1 MRKLLCIFVVG
12 RLASYADEY
21 PRVNK
26 LLEHV
31 REICAKTC
39 YLLPLFSCLELGGP
53 EISRKFLESEVWS
66 IATSNTSAGTIVI
79 CGLEN
84 GSIKI
89 LELETGMELCCKDK
103 TKCKFRVGFNRLGGE
118 TTG

>member
-1 MRKLLCIFVVG
+1 MLKLLCISVLG

-53 EISRKFLESEVWS
+53 EISRKYLESGIWS
-66 IATSNTSAGTIVI
+66 LATCTTSPGTVVI
-79 CGLEN
+79 CGLRN
-84 GSIKI
+84 GSINI
-89 LELETGMELCCKDK
+89 HELETGM
-103 TKCKFRVGFNRLGGE
+103 
-118 TTG
+118 

>member
-1 MRKLLCIFVVG
+1 MLKLLCIFVVG

-31 REICAKTC
+31 RRISAKTC

-53 EISRKFLESEVWS
+53 EISRKYLGSAVSS

-79 CGLEN
+79 CGLAN

-89 LELETGMELCCKDK
+89 LELETGM
-103 TKCKFRVGFNRLGGE
+103 
-118 TTG
+118 

>member
-1 MRKLLCIFVVG
+1 MLKLLCISVLG

-39 YLLPLFSCLELGGP
+39 YRLPLFSCLELGGP
-53 EISRKFLESEVWS
+53 EISRKYFESAVRS

-79 CGLEN
+79 CGLYDR
-84 GSIKI
+84 SINI
-89 LELETGMELCCKDK
+89 HELETGM
-103 TKCKFRVGFNRLGGE
+103 
-118 TTG
+118 

>member
-1 MRKLLCIFVVG
+1 MLKLLCIFVLG

-53 EISRKFLESEVWS
+53 EISRKYFESEVCS
-66 IATSNTSAGTIVI
+66 LATSHTSAGIIVI
-79 CGLEN
+79 CGLKN
-84 GSIKI
+84 GSINI
-89 LELETGMELCCKDK
+89 HELETGM
-103 TKCKFRVGFNRLGGE
+103 
-118 TTG
+118 

>member
-1 MRKLLCIFVVG
+1 MLKLLCISVLG
-12 RLASYADEY
+12 RLGSYADEY

-53 EISRKFLESEVWS
+53 EISRKYFKTPVLSL
-66 IATSNTSAGTIVI
+66 ATSNTSAGIIVI
-79 CGLEN
+79 CGFYD
-84 GSIKI
+84 GSIYI
-89 LELETGMELCCKDK
+89 HELETGM
-103 TKCKFRVGFNRLGGE
+103 
-118 TTG
+118 